1 MNQKEYKQLKKKI
14 GKTGRDIANI
24 ALYEQ
29 KQCWKEFKEDLNLV
43 YLPKPLKVFI
53 LDSIRIFIGHDY
65 VKENYSSWQKGSKK
79 IMLDK
84 ETLNKFVNT
93 PVSQEQRIISFVH
106 RQGGSCKV
114 DIVSEKLG
122 MIKDTLFLHVRR
134 CNWLE
139 HKRAHDLI
147 IINRRGKLKREIYD
161 NPFEANSIYDF
172 VFSSLVK
179 NYKLDYRTICPD
191 VLQFCNMNG
200 LSIGKFLEN
209 RNLFD
214 TTKKHCKKYLESIGE
229 FTK

>member
-1 MNQKEYKQLKKKI
+1 MNQKEYKRLKRKI
-14 GKTGRDIANI
+14 DKTGRDIANI
-24 ALYEQ
+24 ALYEK
-29 KQCWKEFKEDLNLV
+29 KQCWQEFKVDLDLT
-43 YLPKPLKVFI
+43 YIPKPLRAFI
-53 LDSIRIFIGHDY
+53 LDNIVFTDQNY

-106 RQGGSCKV
+106 RQGGSCKT
-114 DIVSEKLG
+114 DIICKELG
-122 MIKDTLFLHVRR
+122 MVKDTLFLHVRR

-147 IINRRGKLKREIYD
+147 IVNRRGKLKREIYD

-191 VLQFCNMNG
+191 VLQFCNMIG

-214 TTKKHCKKYLESIGE
+214 TVKKHCKKYLESIGE
-229 FTK
+229 FTR